1 MIVQSS
7 IHAHSSS
14 SSSSNHGNGRP
25 TPDKRAL
32 ELHGAAS
39 VPRIAAFAAPKACP
53 QRAPKNLYFPSSPAS
68 RLLHLPVLT
77 DSKVLK
83 TSLTPSATGSAF
95 LELSAPSTLK
105 ISASVYGPRPLPP
118 QAGFSPN
125 ARITAELKF
134 APFSTEGS
142 RRGYVR
148 DALERDLS
156 MQLQI
161 ALARSVR
168 TAAYPKS
175 GIDVFVTVLDCE
187 GSIDEG
193 GDGLGCMQTLAGA
206 ITCSSAAI
214 ADAGIECV
222 DLVSAGIAAV
232 VAGGGGDG
240 GGDGDGGGGSG
251 GSGGEQQGEAGHGSS
266 SSGSGANAAAAAGG
280 VALVMDP
287 SPLDRYEVK
296 AAALVGYMAGRDE
309 LTLVWTK
316 GELEVAGAGNEFERV
331 VDKAVEVATQVR
343 AVLNEAVQERPAMA
357 LEAAA
362 LKAAVKGKQAAD
374 VEMAG

>member
-1 MIVQSS
+1 M
-7 IHAHSSS
+7 
-14 SSSSNHGNGRP
+14 
-25 TPDKRAL
+25 
-32 ELHGAAS
+32 
-39 VPRIAAFAAPKACP
+39 
-53 QRAPKNLYFPSSPAS
+53 
-68 RLLHLPVLT
+68 
-77 DSKVLK
+77 
-83 TSLTPSATGSAF
+83 
-95 LELSAPSTLK
+95 
-105 ISASVYGPRPLPP
+105 YGPRPLPP

-156 MQLQI
+156 TQLQI
-161 ALARSVR
+161 ALARSIR

-193 GDGLGCMQTLAGA
+193 GDGLGCMQVLAGA
-206 ITCSSAAI
+206 ITCSSAAV

-232 VAGGGGDG
+232 VAGGG
-240 GGDGDGGGGSG
+240 SG
-251 GSGGEQQGEAGHGSS
+251 GSGSEQQGQAGHGSS
-266 SSGSGANAAAAAGG
+266 SGSGGNPAAASAAAAAAAAAD
-280 VALVMDP
+280 VTLVMDP

-316 GELEVAGAGNEFERV
+316 GELEAGNEFERV
-331 VDKAVEVATQVR
+331 VDGAVEAATLVR
-343 AVLNEAVQERPAMA
+343 AVLNEAVRERPAMA
-357 LEAAA
+357 LEAAT
-362 LKAAVKGKQAAD
+362 LKAAAKGKQAAD